1 MHFGMSGIP
10 NQWGSRTEYLITMSI
25 LVSLLSTLF
34 WGIRWFIRWI
44 PVTSLNIPNKEIWLS
59 ENNRAEMYR
68 RVDGIMAELGSV
80 VLLFILIMQVMV
92 VTAHFQEPVKMNI
105 LWLVGGILLLVVYN
119 PVLIIRTGLAFEMP
133 DKYQ

>member
-1 MHFGMSGIP
+1 MKYLFWGTVTANYVFLLLSSFLLPESVAMHFDMSGIP

-80 VLLFILIMQVMV
+80 VLLFILIMV
-92 VTAHFQEPVKMNI
+92 VFLFMIVN
-105 LWLVGGILLLVVYN
+105 L
-119 PVLIIRTGLAFEMP
+119 LIIQQFIVV
-133 DKYQ
+133 